1 MKSGR
6 HPILDAARFLPLRG
20 TKGALVRNIHKRTP
34 RGTLR
39 EGSAA
44 AGVCKECGGCGRRP
58 QERAAGEGR
67 SPKRRFKQEAPAKNH
82 PRESPARDTKGGFAR
97 DIKEGTHGRNRGE
110 HHGDTYGERPQ
121 GTPARN
127 ARKERPQG
135 TPARN
140 ARKERQQEL
149 TSKGS
154 HQTRSVRKR
163 SIYENPQENR
173 SAEDCPD
180 RQSSALF
187 LQNGWFLFLL
197 AFPLRIVCAIPARHD
212 GTGQADRRSK
222 WRGGSGRFRRA
233 ESRDGEAA
241 HFTGAASAGCV
252 TDFGAGGQSPLS
264 AIRRRTAARSG
275 MAGMAP
281 RFSTHRE
288 AAAFPKRAKDWKS
301 SNVI

>member
-1 MKSGR
+1 MAAPVEGSDGGVLNDGSAEMKSGR

-44 AGVCKECGGCGRRP
+44 AGVWKECGGCGRGP

-67 SPKRRFKQEAPAKNH
+67 RRGPQERAAGEGCSPKRRFKQEAPAKNH

-140 ARKERQQEL
+140 ARKER
-149 TSKGS
+149 
-154 HQTRSVRKR
+154 
-163 SIYENPQENR
+163 PQ
-173 SAEDCPD
+173 
-180 RQSSALF
+180 
-187 LQNGWFLFLL
+187 GT
-197 AFPLRIVCAIPARHD
+197 PARNARKERPQ
-212 GTGQADRRSK
+212 GT
-222 WRGGSGRFRRA
+222 
-233 ESRDGEAA
+233 
-241 HFTGAASAGCV
+241 
-252 TDFGAGGQSPLS
+252 P
-264 AIRRRTAARSG
+264 ARN
-275 MAGMAP
+275 AN
-281 RFSTHRE
+281 
-288 AAAFPKRAKDWKS
+288 KS
-301 SNVI
+301 

>member
-1 MKSGR
+1 MFAQTALQAGSACKESPSRITRKR
-6 HPILDAARFLPLRG
+6 HQRG
-20 TKGALVRNIHKRTP
+20 IRKGHQGGNPREEPRGTP
-34 RGTLR
+34 RGYLR
-39 EGSAA
+39 
-44 AGVCKECGGCGRRP
+44 
-58 QERAAGEGR
+58 
-67 SPKRRFKQEAPAKNH
+67 
-82 PRESPARDTKGGFAR
+82 
-97 DIKEGTHGRNRGE
+97 
-110 HHGDTYGERPQ
+110 

-140 ARKERQQEL
+140 ARKERQQG
-149 TSKGS
+149 TPARNASKERQQGTP
-154 HQTRSVRKR
+154 TRADF
-163 SIYENPQENR
+163 Q
-173 SAEDCPD
+173 
-180 RQSSALF
+180 RQSSDKKRPQKKYIRKPAGKSKRGGLPRSTVLRAFSAERMVSVF
-187 LQNGWFLFLL
+187 LCFL
-197 AFPLRIVCAIPARHD
+197 LRIVCAIPARHD

>member
-1 MKSGR
+1 MR
-6 HPILDAARFLPLRG
+6 RMR
-20 TKGALVRNIHKRTP
+20 KR
-34 RGTLR
+34 
-39 EGSAA
+39 A
-44 AGVCKECGGCGRRP
+44 AGEGRRRGP

-67 SPKRRFKQEAPAKNH
+67 RRGPQERDVRPNGASSRKRLQRITLENH
-82 PRESPARDTKGGFAR
+82 PQETPKGDSQGTSRRQPTGGTAENTTGIPTGNARE
-97 DIKEGTHGRNRGE
+97 
-110 HHGDTYGERPQ
+110 ERPQ

-173 SAEDCPD
+173 SAEDCPN

-197 AFPLRIVCAIPARHD
+197 AFPLRIVCAIPVRHD

-241 HFTGAASAGCV
+241 RFTQNVLGAASAGCM
-252 TDFGAGGQSPLS
+252 TDFRAGDQSPLS

>member
-1 MKSGR
+1 MFAQTALQAGSACKESPSRITRKR
-6 HPILDAARFLPLRG
+6 HQRG
-20 TKGALVRNIHKRTP
+20 IRKGHQGGNPREEPRKTP
-34 RGTLR
+34 RRYLR
-39 EGSAA
+39 
-44 AGVCKECGGCGRRP
+44 
-58 QERAAGEGR
+58 
-67 SPKRRFKQEAPAKNH
+67 
-82 PRESPARDTKGGFAR
+82 
-97 DIKEGTHGRNRGE
+97 
-110 HHGDTYGERPQ
+110 

-135 TPARN
+135 TP
-140 ARKERQQEL
+140 
-149 TSKGS
+149 
-154 HQTRSVRKR
+154 TRADF
-163 SIYENPQENR
+163 Q
-173 SAEDCPD
+173 
-180 RQSSALF
+180 RQSSDKKRPQKKYIRKPAGKSKRGGLPRSTVLRAFSAERMVSVF
-187 LQNGWFLFLL
+187 LCFL
-197 AFPLRIVCAIPARHD
+197 LRIVCAIPARHN
-212 GTGQADRRSK
+212 GTGQVDRRSK

-241 HFTGAASAGCV
+241 RFTGAASAGCV